1 MSYLLRSYQT
11 WKGAQVQDTVVPD
24 IRARIAVDIAKHCS
38 MMTATEDGEDSGGR
52 QKIRLMTPFEVANRA
67 VDIANFM
74 YERFEALEW
83 LAEAP
88 IMSDDPNAEVSINDA
103 ILGNK

>member
-1 MSYLLRSYQT
+1 MSNLLRSYKT
-11 WKGAQVQDTVVPD
+11 WKGAQLQDLVVPD
-24 IRARIAVDIAKHCS
+24 IRARMAMDIAKHCS

-52 QKIRLMTPFEVANRA
+52 QKIRLMTPWEVANRA

-74 YERFEALEW
+74 YERFESLGW

-88 IMSDDPNAEVSINDA
+88 ILPDDPDAEVSINDA

>member
-1 MSYLLRSYQT
+1 MSYLLRSYKT
-11 WKGAQVQDTVVPD
+11 WRGAQLQDLVVPD
-24 IRARIAVDIAKHCS
+24 IRARMALDIAKHCS
-38 MMTATEDGEDSGGR
+38 MMTATEDGEDSVGR
-52 QKIRLMTPFEVANRA
+52 QKIRLLTPWEVANRA

-74 YERFEALEW
+74 YERFESLEW

-88 IMSDDPNAEVSINDA
+88 ILPDDPDAEIGVTDA